1 MWYITIHS
9 KEVHKTDQES
19 NGSVKGRISP
29 LADYACWEPQCA
41 PAPLQHRQVWDQNI
55 MKYGLEAK

>member
-9 KEVHKTDQES
+9 IEVHKTDQQS
-19 NGSVKGRISP
+19 NGISP